1 MLRKLFGTPFQLSD
15 AVRKTLADARN
26 EAVRLRHD
34 YVGPEHLLIAATRD
48 PGVASA
54 LDRLGVPAE
63 QVRAAVESRL
73 SVGAESVA
81 LKKLEYTRQARKV
94 LEYAAAEV
102 HASGARV
109 GRTGHLFV
117 GILREESG
125 IASLVLNELGITLER
140 VRSLRENER
149 REQDSR
155 FRLRIDDASD
165 RSIYEQIVGQITE
178 GVATG
183 ALRPGER
190 LPTVRK
196 LADDLDIA
204 PGTVAKAYGEL
215 ERQGLVVTQGARGT
229 RVADRGGAPA
239 DGERMQTL
247 AGLLRPVAVAAFH
260 LGADAQDL
268 RVALEAAMQ
277 GIFDRERSAA

>member
-1 MLRKLFGTPFQLSD
+1 MFEKLFGTPFKLSD

-48 PGVASA
+48 PSVARA
-54 LDRLGVPAE
+54 LHRLGVAPG
-63 QVRAAVESRL
+63 QVRAAVEARV

-81 LKKLEYTRQARKV
+81 LRKLEYTRQGKKV

-102 HASGARV
+102 RASGSPMA
-109 GRTGHLFV
+109 GAGHLFLGLV
-117 GILREESG
+117 REESG
-125 IASLVLNELGITLER
+125 IASLVLNELGITLDR
-140 VRSLRENER
+140 ARSLQEEEH
-149 REQDSR
+149 REQDAR

-178 GVATG
+178 AVATG
-183 ALRPGER
+183 ALGPGER
-190 LPTVRK
+190 LPTVRQ

-215 ERQGLVVTQGARGT
+215 ERQGFVVTQGARGT
-229 RVADRGGAPA
+229 RVADRGAVPA

>member
-1 MLRKLFGTPFQLSD
+1 
-15 AVRKTLADARN
+15 
-26 EAVRLRHD
+26 
-34 YVGPEHLLIAATRD
+34 VGPEHLLIAATRE
-48 PGVASA
+48 PSVARA
-54 LDRLGVPAE
+54 LHRLGVAPE
-63 QVRAAVESRL
+63 QVRAAVESRV

-81 LKKLEYTRQARKV
+81 LRKLEYTRQGKKV

-102 HASGARV
+102 RDSGSRV
-109 GRTGHLFV
+109 GRMGHLFL
-117 GILREESG
+117 GMLREESG
-125 IASLVLNELGITLER
+125 IASLVLNELGITLTR
-140 VRSLRENER
+140 VRQLQVEDQQ
-149 REQDSR
+149 EQDA
-155 FRLRIDDASD
+155 RLRVRIDDASD

-178 GVATG
+178 AVATG
-183 ALRPGER
+183 ALGPGER
-190 LPTVRK
+190 LPTVRQ

-215 ERQGLVVTQGARGT
+215 ERQAFVVTQGARGT
-229 RVADRGGAPA
+229 RVADRGAAPV

>member
-1 MLRKLFGTPFQLSD
+1 MHEKFIGAPLRLSD
-15 AVRKTLADARN
+15 AVRKTLAQARK
-26 EAVRLRHD
+26 EAARLRHD
-34 YVGPEHLLIAATRD
+34 HVGPEHLLIAATRERS
-48 PGVASA
+48 VASE
-54 LDRLGVPAE
+54 LHRLGVAPE
-63 QVRAAVESRL
+63 QVRAAVEARVSAG
-73 SVGAESVA
+73 VEPVA
-81 LKKLEYTRQARKV
+81 PRRLEYSDQAKKV

-102 HASGARV
+102 RASGSPV
-109 GRTGHLFV
+109 GRMGHLV
-117 GILREESG
+117 LGLLREESG
-125 IASLVLNELGITLER
+125 IASLVLNELGITLDR
-140 VRSLRENER
+140 VRSLQANDQ
-149 REQDSR
+149 REQDRR

-178 GVATG
+178 AVATG

-190 LPTVRK
+190 LPTVRQ

-215 ERQGLVVTQGARGT
+215 ERQGFVVTQGARGT
-229 RVADRGGAPA
+229 RVADRGAAPA